1 MDLPC
6 PGLPEHPPLKRLA
19 LPALL
24 CAALLL
30 AAPAVRAQS
39 QQPECMERHPTPA
52 ALASMFDVAQ
62 RADETLEALDGVDVV
77 IIARGGQDLS
87 RYGLRHSHLAFA
99 VREDDGSWRA
109 VHLLN
114 HCKSPESS
122 LFHEGLSNFIGETG
136 THTDLR
142 VGVPTPAVRATLKA
156 MLTAPGI
163 QAKALHEPRYSVVAY
178 PFSVEYQNSNQW
190 VLEVLAAAMAQSRDG
205 TLLVRRAQVQA
216 WLKEQHY
223 QPSSLHIGVGKRLG
237 ARFFSANAATT
248 DHPASERISG
258 DYSVVTVESVF
269 DFLQQRKAL
278 AQELSVAHVPVAGM
292 AAPKP

>member
-1 MDLPC
+1 MDLPY
-6 PGLPEHPPLKRLA
+6 PRVTSRLPMTRRV

-24 CAALLL
+24 CAALWL
-30 AAPAVRAQS
+30 AAPCVQAQS
-39 QQPECMERHPTPA
+39 QQPECLERHPTPA

-87 RYGLRHSHLAFA
+87 KYGLRHSHLAFA
-99 VREDDGSWRA
+99 IREADGNWRA

-114 HCKSPESS
+114 HCKSPESA
-122 LFHEGLSNFIGETG
+122 LFHEGLGNFIGETG

-142 VGVPTPAVRATLKA
+142 VGVPTPAVRAALKA
-156 MLTAPGI
+156 MLTPPGI

-178 PFSVEYQNSNQW
+178 PFSEEYQNSNQW

-205 TLLVRRAQVQA
+205 RLLVRRAQVQT
-216 WLKEQHY
+216 WLKQQRY
-223 QPSSLHIGVGKRLG
+223 TPSSLHIGVGKRLG
-237 ARFFSANAATT
+237 ARFFAANAATT

-258 DYSVVTVESVF
+258 NYSVVTVESVF
-269 DFLQQRKAL
+269 DFLQQQKVL
-278 AQELSVAHVPVAGM
+278 AQEVTVAHEPVAGM
-292 AAPKP
+292 AAPRP

>member
-1 MDLPC
+1 MDLHRPAFRKH
-6 PGLPEHPPLKRLA
+6 LPLKRLA

-24 CAALLL
+24 CAAFWL
-30 AAPAVRAQS
+30 AAPPAHAQS
-39 QQPECMERHPTPA
+39 QQPECLQRHPTPA

-99 VREDDGSWRA
+99 VREDDGSWRT

-142 VGVPTPAVRATLKA
+142 VGVPTPAVRAALKT

-178 PFSVEYQNSNQW
+178 PFSDEYQNSNQW
-190 VLEVLAAAMAQSRDG
+190 VLEVLAAAIAQSRDG
-205 TLLVRRAQVQA
+205 TLLVRRAQVQT
-216 WLKEQHY
+216 WLKEQMY
-223 QPSSLHIGVGKRLG
+223 TPSTLHIGVGKRLG
-237 ARFFSANAATT
+237 ARFFVDNAATT

-258 DYSVVTVESVF
+258 NYSVVTVESVF
-269 DFLQQRKAL
+269 DFLKRRKVL
-278 AQELSVAHVPVAGM
+278 AHEVAVAHVPVAGM

>member
-1 MDLPC
+1 MDLPR
-6 PGLPEHPPLKRLA
+6 PAPPIMRIA

-24 CAALLL
+24 CAVLWL
-30 AAPAVRAQS
+30 AAPLAQAQS
-39 QQPECMERHPTPA
+39 QQPECLQRHPTPA

-62 RADETLEALDGVDVV
+62 RADDALEALDDVDVV

-99 VREDDGSWRA
+99 VREDDGNWRT

-114 HCKSPESS
+114 HCKSSEST
-122 LFHEGLSNFIGETG
+122 LYREGLSNFIGETG

-142 VGVPTPAVRATLKA
+142 VGVPTPAVRAALKA
-156 MLTAPGI
+156 MLTPPAI

-178 PFSVEYQNSNQW
+178 PFSDEYQNSNQW
-190 VLEVLAAAMAQSRDG
+190 VLEVLAAAIAQSRDG
-205 TLLVRRAQVQA
+205 TLLVRRAQVQT
-216 WLKEQHY
+216 WLKEQMY

-248 DHPASERISG
+248 DHPAGERVSG
-258 DYSVVTVESVF
+258 NYSVVTVESVF
-269 DFLQQRKAL
+269 DFLQARKVL
-278 AQELSVAHVPVAGM
+278 AQELGVAHVPVAGM

>member
-1 MDLPC
+1 
-6 PGLPEHPPLKRLA
+6 
-19 LPALL
+19 
-24 CAALLL
+24 
-30 AAPAVRAQS
+30 
-39 QQPECMERHPTPA
+39 MERHPTPA

-62 RADETLEALDGVDVV
+62 RADEALEALDDVDAV

-99 VREDDGSWRA
+99 VREDDGSWRT

-114 HCKSPESS
+114 RCKSSEST
-122 LFHEGLSNFIGETG
+122 LFREGLSNFIGETG

-142 VGVPTPAVRATLKA
+142 VGVPTPAVRAALKT
-156 MLTAPGI
+156 MLTPPAI

-178 PFSVEYQNSNQW
+178 PFSDEYQNSNQW
-190 VLEVLAAAMAQSRDG
+190 VLEVLAAAIAQSRDG
-205 TLLVRRAQVQA
+205 TLLVRRAQVQT
-216 WLKEQHY
+216 WLKEQMY

-248 DHPASERISG
+248 DHPASERVSG
-258 DYSVVTVESVF
+258 NYSVVTVESVF
-269 DFLQQRKAL
+269 DFLQKRGAL

>member
-1 MDLPC
+1 M
-6 PGLPEHPPLKRLA
+6 KRFA

-30 AAPAVRAQS
+30 AAPAAQAQS
-39 QQPECMERHPTPA
+39 HQPDCRERHPTPA

-99 VREDDGSWRA
+99 VREDDGSRRA

-122 LFHEGLSNFIGETG
+122 LCHEGLSTFIGETG

-142 VGVPTPAVRATLKA
+142 VGVPTPAVRVALKA

-163 QAKALHEPRYSVVAY
+163 QAKALHEPRYSGGAY

-223 QPSSLHIGVGKRLG
+223 QPSSLHI
-237 ARFFSANAATT
+237 
-248 DHPASERISG
+248 
-258 DYSVVTVESVF
+258 
-269 DFLQQRKAL
+269 
-278 AQELSVAHVPVAGM
+278 
-292 AAPKP
+292 

>member
-6 PGLPEHPPLKRLA
+6 PGITPRPSMKRIA
-19 LPALL
+19 LRP
-24 CAALLL
+24 LLL
-30 AAPAVRAQS
+30 TMLCVAAPLVHAQS

-62 RADETLEALDGVDVV
+62 RADETLEAQDGVDVV
-77 IIARGGQDLS
+77 ILARGGQDLS

-99 VREDDGSWRA
+99 LREDDGRWRT

-114 HCKSPESS
+114 RCKSAEST
-122 LFHEGLSNFIGETG
+122 LYREGLSNFIGETG

-142 VGVPTPAVRATLKA
+142 VGVPTPAVRAALKA
-156 MLTAPGI
+156 MLTPPAI

-178 PFSVEYQNSNQW
+178 PFSDEYQNSNQW

-205 TLLVRRAQVQA
+205 TLLVRRPQVQT
-216 WLKEQHY
+216 WLKEQKY

-278 AQELSVAHVPVAGM
+278 AQELSVAHVPVKGM